1 MANTESK
8 LWCLEQINILNNFT
22 TAELAEVEKKSVLR
36 AFDKKVN
43 IYFPGDPA
51 NVVYL
56 LKSGRVKIVTM
67 GGNGKEIIKN
77 ILYPGEIFR
86 ELSIATGGERE
97 DYAIALDKDVKLCT
111 ISYKEILEIMDK
123 IPRLQYRITKTI
135 GEKVVNMERKFN
147 SLLFQSSE
155 QRVVLFLIEM
165 AAKIGTP
172 VGTEISIKHNLS
184 HEEIG
189 NLTCTSRQTVT
200 TVLNELKR
208 KDEIYMERKKI
219 LIRNIQNLKRWMQT
233 Q

>member
-22 TAELAEVEKKSVLR
+22 TEELAEVEKKSVLR
-36 AFDKKVN
+36 AFDKKVS

-56 LKSGRVKIVTM
+56 LKSGRVKIVTV
-67 GGNGKEIIKN
+67 GGDGKEVIKN
-77 ILYPGEIFR
+77 ILYPGEIFG
-86 ELSIATGGERE
+86 ELALATGGDRE

-111 ISYKEILEIMDK
+111 ISHKEMLEIMEK

-135 GEKVVNMERKFN
+135 GEKVIKMERKFN
-147 SLLFQSSE
+147 SLMFQSSE
-155 QRVVLFLIEM
+155 QRVITIIVEM
-165 AAKIGTP
+165 ADKIGTP
-172 VGTEISIKHNLS
+172 VGSEIIIKHNLS

-189 NLTCTSRQTVT
+189 HLTCTSRQTVT
-200 TVLNELKR
+200 TVLNALKR

-219 LIRNIQNLKRWMQT
+219 LIRNIQNLKQWM
-233 Q
+233 